1 MPTIV
6 RARLAAII
14 AAVALVVLSVS
25 CAGRDVSR
33 ASVPSQPVDVQLLGF
48 NDFHGTLEPAGGTNG
63 RIGATDAGGVEFLA
77 THVARLKATN
87 PNTVVV
93 AAGDLIGGSTLL
105 SGMFHDEPTVEALGD
120 LGLQISS
127 VGNHEFDEG
136 WEELLRMQK
145 GGCHPADGCQ
155 DKTPFGGARYEYLS
169 ANVAFDPTRAGQ
181 EAVARSGWQPRG
193 TGPQTLLPGYTIR
206 ELGGVRV
213 GFIGLV
219 VQSAA
224 DLVSP
229 AGIRG
234 VTFRSEVEAGNEAVA
249 ALVRQGVNAIVVLI
263 HEGGDPPTGNDPNAC
278 GATGPIVSIAAGLS
292 SAVDVI
298 VSGHTHRSYVCTM
311 SGKLVTSA
319 ESYGRLVTDID
330 LQIDPRTGD
339 VVSKRATNVV
349 VTRDVAKDARATATL
364 DHYRPFYTALGTTR
378 VGAITA
384 PILRAPNPARESALG
399 DVIAD
404 AVLEGAQVGGDA
416 VAAFWNPGGI
426 RADLTGQ
433 PATGPGP
440 RQVLFA
446 DAFSVLPFGNRI
458 LVATYT
464 GDAIVRMLEQMFD
477 NPGPGEDRM
486 LQVSTGFSYAYDRAR
501 PRGQRIDVGA
511 LTIAGRPLDR
521 TARYR
526 IAISDFLFNGGDA
539 FTVAGEGTS
548 PLDVG
553 LDVDLFVDYLKKHS
567 PVAPGPQNRIIR
579 R

>member
-1 MPTIV
+1 MPTFA
-6 RARLAAII
+6 RARFL
-14 AAVALVVLSVS
+14 AAVALVALSVA
-25 CAGRDVSR
+25 CAGRN
-33 ASVPSQPVDVQLLGF
+33 VPGVPAAAATQLVDVQLLGF
-48 NDFHGTLEPAGGTNG
+48 NDFHGTLEPGGGANG

-105 SGMFHDEPTVEALGD
+105 SGMFHDEPTIEVLSD

-145 GGCHPADGCQ
+145 GGCHPVDGCQ
-155 DKTPFGGARYEYLS
+155 DNTPFGGARYEYLS
-169 ANVAFDPTRAGQ
+169 ANVAFDPARAGQ

-193 TGPQTLLPGYTIR
+193 TGPQTLLPAYTIR
-206 ELGGVRV
+206 EVGGVRV

-219 VQSAA
+219 VQGTT

-234 VTFRSEVEAGNEAVA
+234 LTFRSEVEAGNEAAA

-278 GATGPIVSIAAGLS
+278 GATGPIVNIAAGLS
-292 SAVDVI
+292 SAIDVI

-339 VVSKRATNVV
+339 VVSKRAANVI
-349 VTRDVAKDARATATL
+349 VTRDVPKEARVTAIVER
-364 DHYRPFYTALGTTR
+364 YRPFYTALGTKP
-378 VGAITA
+378 VGTITA
-384 PILRAPNPARESALG
+384 PILRAGNPARESALG

-404 AVLEGAQVGGDA
+404 AVLEGAQIGGNA
-416 VAAFWNPGGI
+416 VAAVWNPGGI

-433 PATGPGP
+433 PATGTSP

-446 DAFSVLPFGNRI
+446 DAFGVLPFGNRI

-464 GDAIVRMLEQMFD
+464 GDTVVRLLEQMFD
-477 NPGPGEDRM
+477 NPAPGEDRM
-486 LQVSTGFSYAYDRAR
+486 LQVSAGFSYTYDRAR
-501 PRGQRIDVGA
+501 PKGERIDAGSV
-511 LTIAGRPLDR
+511 TIAGRPLDR

-553 LDVDLFVDYLKKHS
+553 LDVDLFVEYLKKHS
-567 PVAPGPQNRIIR
+567 PVAPGPQNRITR
-579 R
+579 K

>member
-1 MPTIV
+1 MPISL
-6 RARLAAII
+6 RARLAVM
-14 AAVALVVLSVS
+14 AVVVVSVS
-25 CAGRDVSR
+25 CAGRNLPG
-33 ASVPSQPVDVQLLGF
+33 APAPAATQLVDVQLLGF

-63 RIGATDAGGVEFLA
+63 RIGTTDAGGVEFLA
-77 THVARLKATN
+77 THVARLRATN

-93 AAGDLIGGSTLL
+93 GAGDLIGGSTLL
-105 SGMFHDEPTVEALGD
+105 SGMFHDEPTVEALSD

-145 GGCHPADGCQ
+145 GGCHSVDGCQ
-155 DKTPFGGARYEYLS
+155 DNTPFAGARYEYLS
-169 ANVAFDPTRAGQ
+169 ANVAFDPARAGQ

-206 ELGGVRV
+206 EVGGVRV

-234 VTFRSEVEAGNEAVA
+234 LTFRSEVEAGNEAAA

-263 HEGGDPPTGNDPNAC
+263 HEGGDPPSGNDPNAC
-278 GATGPIVSIAAGLS
+278 GATGPIVDIAAGLS

-298 VSGHTHRSYVCTM
+298 VSGHTHRSYICTM

-330 LQIDPRTGD
+330 LQVDPRTGD
-339 VVSKRATNVV
+339 VVSKRATNVI
-349 VTRDVAKDARATATL
+349 VTRDVPKDARATAVVER
-364 DHYRPFYTALGTTR
+364 YRPFYTALGTKP
-378 VGAITA
+378 VGTITA
-384 PILRAPNPARESALG
+384 PIMRALNPARESALG

-404 AVLEGAQVGGDA
+404 ALLEGSQIGGNA

-426 RADLTGQ
+426 RADLIGQ
-433 PATGPGP
+433 PATGDGP

-446 DAFSVLPFGNRI
+446 DAFSVLPFGNR
-458 LVATYT
+458 VMVMTYS
-464 GDAIVRMLEQMFD
+464 GDAILRLLEQMFD
-477 NPGPGEDRM
+477 NPMAGEDRM
-486 LQVSTGFSYAYDRAR
+486 LQVSAGFSYTYDRAR
-501 PRGQRIDVGA
+501 PKGQRIDAGSV
-511 LTIAGRPLDR
+511 TIAGRPLDR
-521 TARYR
+521 NARYR

-539 FTVAGEGTS
+539 FTIAAEGTN
-548 PLDVG
+548 PVDLG
-553 LDVDLFVDYLKKHS
+553 LDVDLFVDYIRKQA